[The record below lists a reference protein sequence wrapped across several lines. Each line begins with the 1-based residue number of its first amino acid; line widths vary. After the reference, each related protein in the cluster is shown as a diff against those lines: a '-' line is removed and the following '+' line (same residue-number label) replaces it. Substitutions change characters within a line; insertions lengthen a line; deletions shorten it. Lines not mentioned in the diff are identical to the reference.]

1 MKKKIRKS
9 NSEREVLQHKILAV
23 LRFDIRLK
31 LREYSEFEIVALREK
46 YFKHLLRFLCKMY
59 YLLFSFTYTVILRSE
74 VEHICAFKA
83 TEDCVIAL
91 NRAKIQA
98 ARGPQVFIPVFLLL
112 RPKDISFFLSYLNL
126 VVPVMF

>member
-46 YFKHLLRFLCKMY
+46 YFKHLLRFPCKMY

-83 TEDCVIAL
+83 TEDCVIAP
-91 NRAKIQA
+91 NGAKIQA
-98 ARGPQVFIPVFLLL
+98 ARGPQLFIPVFLLL